1 MSNASKTLNKVKSL
15 LGLEVNLEQMKLEN
29 GTVLE
34 AESFEAGESIFI
46 VTEDEKVALPVGEY
60 QLEDGRTLKVEEEGV
75 IAAIG
80 DEEEETE
87 EVEETVEETEEEL
100 AEEEA
105 KELEYVSKEEFVE
118 ALNEI
123 VSMIEE
129 VKAGSKEE
137 MSQELAT
144 EVEETEEV
152 ETTEETVE
160 SEEAEELKAE
170 LSKPAAEPL
179 KHNPEKVAD
188 QKEIVRFANKRPQT
202 ILDKVFSKLNNN

>member
-1 MSNASKTLNKVKSL
+1 
-15 LGLEVNLEQMKLEN
+15 MKLEN

-34 AESFEAGESIFI
+34 AETFEAGESIFI

-80 DEEEETE
+80 DEGEETE
-87 EVEETVEETEEEL
+87 EVEETVEETEEDL

-137 MSQELAT
+137 MSQEVAT
-144 EVEETEEV
+144 EVEET
-152 ETTEETVE
+152 
-160 SEEAEELKAE
+160 EEAEELKAE

-188 QKEIVRFANKRPQT
+188 QKEMVRFANKRPQT
-202 ILDKVFSKLNNN
+202 ILDKVFQKLNN